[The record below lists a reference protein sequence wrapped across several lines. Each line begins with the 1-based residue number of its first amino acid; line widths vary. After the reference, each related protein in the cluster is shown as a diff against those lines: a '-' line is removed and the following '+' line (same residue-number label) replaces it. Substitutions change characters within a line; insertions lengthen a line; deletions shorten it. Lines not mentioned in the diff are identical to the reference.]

1 MQFAS
6 IDGTLIHYQV
16 IGAPEGKP
24 TLVFGNSLGTDFRIW
39 RDVIVRLAGD
49 FAIVTYDKRGHGL
62 SDAPDGPY
70 KMDDHVA
77 DLAGLLD
84 HLGADPAVVV
94 GLSVGGMIAQ
104 GLAIERP
111 DLVRGLVLVGTLA
124 KFGEASFWN
133 ERMAAVE
140 DATLPVYAEA
150 IVDRWFGAPYKER
163 AGDDLLGYR
172 NMVART
178 PEGGYLGTC
187 AALRD
192 ADYRAAVRELSV
204 PAIAIAGEHDLSAPP
219 DAMADLARLIPDCR
233 FETIPGSGH
242 IPCVEQ
248 PEYLVEVIRA
258 FLADAEIA

>member
-6 IDGTLIHYQV
+6 VDGTLIHYQV

-24 TLVFGNSLGTDFRIW
+24 TIVFSNSLGTDFRIW

-49 FAIVTYDKRGHGL
+49 FAVVTYDKRGHGL
-62 SDAPDGPY
+62 SDVPPGPY
-70 KMDDHVA
+70 AMADHVA

-84 HLGADPAVVV
+84 ELGAEPAVVC

-104 GLAIERP
+104 GLAHERP

-124 KFGEASFWN
+124 KFGEADYWN
-133 ERMAAVE
+133 ERIAAVE
-140 DATLPVYAEA
+140 REGLPAYSEA
-150 IVDRWFGAPYKER
+150 IVQRWFGAPFKER
-163 AGDDLLGYR
+163 APLELRGYR
-172 NMVART
+172 NMVSRT
-178 PEGGYLGTC
+178 AEAGYLGTC
-187 AALRD
+187 VALRD
-192 ADYRAAVRELSV
+192 TDYREASAEIAV
-204 PAIAIAGEHDLSAPP
+204 PAIAIAGEHDLSATPA
-219 DAMADLARLIPDCR
+219 AMAELARLIPDCR

-258 FLADAEIA
+258 FLADADIA